1 MGNALREARP
11 ASRERGK
18 NLLTEK
24 VPVKAQFLIARILHR
39 GEREGLR
46 GGLKARPGLGE
57 PGPKEPPPA

>member
-24 VPVKAQFLIARILHR
+24 VPVKAQFPIARILHR

-46 GGLKARPGLGE
+46 GGFEARSRFGQ
-57 PGPKEPPPA
+57 PGPQKPPLT